1 MPTSKNSRFLR
12 KEVGDLPHLLAMMST
27 QMNLCQAIDTNKQLS
42 EMIQM
47 VGNKLLGE
55 TNDRTQINKSF
66 LAIYFINLIVLEDKR
81 FLDTY
86 NNVGKENILISL
98 YNSEIL
104 LEEIEQN
111 FYENDFCLIIRLL
124 SNFLINMTAN
134 TINSKSIPS

>member
-1 MPTSKNSRFLR
+1 
-12 KEVGDLPHLLAMMST
+12 
-27 QMNLCQAIDTNKQLS
+27 MNLCQAIDTNKQLF

-55 TNDRTQINKSF
+55 AKDRTQINKSF

-81 FLDTY
+81 FLDAY

-98 YNSEIL
+98 YNSEII

-111 FYENDFCLIIRLL
+111 FLEIDFCQIVRLL
-124 SNFLINMTAN
+124 SNFLINMSAN
-134 TINSKSIPS
+134 TMNSKASPS

>member
-1 MPTSKNSRFLR
+1 MPTSKNFNYLR
-12 KEVGDLPHLLAMMST
+12 KEVGELPHLLAMST

-55 TNDRTQINKSF
+55 TSDRTQINKSF

-81 FLDTY
+81 FLNKY

-111 FYENDFCLIIRLL
+111 FLENDLCQIVRLL
-124 SNFLINMTAN
+124 SHFLINLASN
-134 TINSKSIPS
+134 TLNSNVKPS